1 VLLAC
6 EWASIRY
13 LAANGQ
19 VNEYALPLKALVQQR
34 EKRRMMAK
42 EEEEEEEEEE
52 EGEEKEKEEEA
63 AIALSLATI
72 AKR

>member
-52 EGEEKEKEEEA
+52 GEEKEKEEEA